1 VKKPTRAQLRRLVC
15 LVSEQV
21 AALEREQTAA
31 AASTLRKT
39 SQALATKRRTLTL
52 TITDARKAGAL

>member
-1 VKKPTRAQLRRLVC
+1 MKKPTRAQLRRLVC
-15 LVSEQV
+15 FVSDQV
-21 AALEREQTAA
+21 AALEREQAA